1 MTASLLYI
9 RPADGPPL
17 DITGPLTGATI
28 TTASTQ
34 TEALDVVTGSQVDCI
49 VVAAEVGRDTALS
62 VFRALHQERPDI
74 PIVLCTQT
82 ADGELVSDLFQ
93 YGLAGYHIRERDDA
107 LAETIQEVI
116 GSLDDT
122 QQPILSDGASATH
135 GTPFIQIA
143 ETVNDGIVTIDE
155 ENIIQFANDQLAEL
169 SGHNHSELVG
179 KSLVELMPDRF
190 REGHQKGIQRYL
202 DTGERSINWDYIELA
217 IQHKAGHEVPVSV
230 SFNEFRRDG
239 TQLFTGLIRDISGRK
254 SHARALEELH
264 EVTSDDSL
272 SPMEKIE
279 RMIDDHRKR
288 LGVSLGFLGRFEDG
302 NEIFE
307 VVAGEHHTLETG
319 LELPLEQTYCQY
331 AVEDDDPLV
340 LEDATDGSVIPDNI
354 YAQHGL
360 TCYLGEPITID
371 GELYGTVCFA
381 DDRTTDAEFDDV
393 DIAFLEILGDAV
405 GYELAQKHQRERLR
419 AEQERIENIL
429 ERVDDA
435 FFAVDSD
442 WNFTYFNNRAEQLLG
457 RDRGEVLGENVWEL
471 FGEAVDLDFYDQYHR
486 AMETQQ
492 AVSFEEY
499 FPPLDMWF
507 EVRAYPSEDGLS
519 VYFADVTE
527 RKEYIEALS
536 ALHEQ
541 TRKLVQAPTIEA
553 VADTVVTAAQEVLG
567 FELCSAH
574 CVRNEQFTP
583 VTVSAPAA
591 DRIGEY
597 PSYPLDTWGMGEA
610 YRTGEPVFIE
620 NPQEQAGKTPAGIPV
635 EDVEHLSCVLFVP
648 IGEYGVL
655 SVGTADGTLSE
666 TDRSLVELLATNA
679 EIACRRAQ
687 REQELRKNKTVLE
700 TVEGMVFATDESGTF
715 ELTTKRLAEWLGYDQ
730 ETLET
735 MSVAETLGEEDYQQ
749 LQTLATEIRSETYE
763 SQTLELTFVSA
774 EGEPLPAEIELS
786 VPADDSSVTGL
797 IGVIR
802 DLSALLEARQ
812 QLEAERDRF
821 LYLVENLPDAV
832 TEIRY
837 EDTRPIIESVN
848 AAFEDIFGYE
858 RHEVIGESINEAIVP
873 VDEREQAR
881 TIDEQGADGT
891 EWSGEVRRVTANGY
905 REFLFRSVPYRE
917 PDGGRYGFG
926 IYTDITERKQRDQ
939 RLQVLTRVLRHNLR
953 NELSVLLGYAELL
966 RDELTGVATEPGQ
979 ETVSG
984 SLVDAANALCD
995 GINRVA
1001 ELTEE
1006 TRQVQKTLA
1015 NASEGPGYEPVGETA
1030 RRVCEAYR
1038 DRYPDAEFD
1047 ITVPESI
1054 TARADSRIELALT
1067 QLVENAL
1074 EHGNDAPVVRIDAA
1088 TEDETLLLTVADNG
1102 PRIPE
1107 FEWDLITGQTEITQ
1121 LSHGSGLGLWAVKWV
1136 TESYGGLLERQE
1148 SDLGGECIQLY
1159 LPGLLETDTS

>member
-1 MTASLLYI
+1 MTASLLYV
-9 RPADGPPL
+9 RLGGGPPI
-17 DITGPLTGATI
+17 DSIGPLSGAAV
-28 TTASTQ
+28 TTVLSRK
-34 TEALDVVTGSQVDCI
+34 EALDALEASQFDCLI
-49 VVAAEVGRDTALS
+49 LDADQAHAESLLGDIR
-62 VFRALHQERPDI
+62 RERPAI
-74 PIVLCTQT
+74 PVIVCTQT
-82 ADGELVSDLFQ
+82 PAGELISELLPYDI
-93 YGLAGYHIRERDDA
+93 AAYHIWEGSESIEAAVGRV
-107 LAETIQEVI
+107 LTAETEPE
-116 GSLDDT
+116 SLA
-122 QQPILSDGASATH
+122 LSDGASATH
-135 GTPFIQIA
+135 GTPFVQIA
-143 ETVNDGIVTIDE
+143 ETVNDAIVTLDE
-155 ENIIQFANDQLAEL
+155 DSYIHFANEQLTEISGYDHAEI
-169 SGHNHSELVG
+169 VG
-179 KSLVELMPDRF
+179 ESFLQLMPERF
-190 REGHQKGIQRYL
+190 RDAHQEGMQRYL
-202 DTGERSINWDYIELA
+202 ETGDRSINWDYIELA
-217 IQHKAGHEVPVSV
+217 IKHRDGHEIPVSV
-230 SFNEFRRDG
+230 SFDEFTRDG
-239 TQLFTGLIRDISGRK
+239 KQFFTGLIRDISGRK

-288 LGVSLGFLGRFEDG
+288 LGVSLGFLGRFEGG
-302 NEIFE
+302 NELFE
-307 VVAGEHHTLETG
+307 VVAGDHHTLKPG
-319 LELPLEQTYCQY
+319 LEIPLDQTYCQY
-331 AVEDDDPLV
+331 TVEGDDPLV
-340 LEDATDGSVIPDNI
+340 LADATDGAVIPDNI

-381 DDRTTDAEFDDV
+381 DDQTTDAEFDDV

-405 GYELAQKHQRERLR
+405 GYELAQKQQRERIR

-457 RDRGEVLGENVWEL
+457 RDREEVLGENIWDL
-471 FGEAVDLDFYDQYHR
+471 FDEAVDLDFYDKYHH
-486 AMETQQ
+486 AMDTQQ

-507 EVRAYPSEDGLS
+507 EVSAYPSDDGLS
-519 VYFADVTE
+519 VYFTDVTE
-527 RKEYIEALS
+527 RKEYIKALS

-553 VADTVVTAAQEVLG
+553 VADTVVDAAQEVLG
-567 FELCSAH
+567 FDLCSAH
-574 CVRNEQFTP
+574 CVQDGEFVP
-583 VTVSAPAA
+583 VTVSAPAV
-591 DRIGEY
+591 DHIGEH

-610 YRTGEPVFIE
+610 YRTGEPVIIN
-620 NPQEQAGKTPAGIPV
+620 NPQKRATEAASGIPV
-635 EDVEHLSCVLFVP
+635 GDVEHLTCVLFVP
-648 IGEYGVL
+648 IGDFGVL
-655 SVGTADGTLSE
+655 SVGTGEGTLSE

-715 ELTTKRLAEWLGYDQ
+715 ELTTQRLARWLGYDQ

-735 MSVAETLGEEDYQQ
+735 MAVSETLGEEDYKR
-749 LQTLATEIRSETYE
+749 LETLATETRSEAYE
-763 SQTLELTFVSA
+763 SQTLEVEFISA
-774 EGEPLPAEIELS
+774 DGESLPAEIELS
-786 VPADDSSVTGL
+786 VPADDSPVTGL

-802 DLSALLEARQ
+802 DLSALLEARK

-858 RHEVIGESINEAIVP
+858 RREVIGESINEAIVP
-873 VDEREQAR
+873 ADEREQAR
-881 TIDEQGADGT
+881 TIDKQGADGT
-891 EWSGEVRRVTANGY
+891 EWSGEVRRVTDNGY

-966 RDELTGVATEPGQ
+966 RDELTKLQAADSGSG

-984 SLVDAANALCD
+984 SLVVAANSLCD

-1006 TRQVQKTLA
+1006 TRQIQKTLA
-1015 NASEGPGYEPVGETA
+1015 NASEGPGYEPISKTA
-1030 RRVCEAYR
+1030 QRVCDHYR
-1038 DRYPDAEFD
+1038 ESYPDAEFD
-1047 ITVPESI
+1047 IVAPDSI
-1054 TARADSRIELALT
+1054 SARADSRIELALT

-1074 EHGNDAPVVRIDAA
+1074 EHGDDSPVVRIDG
-1088 TEDETLLLTVADNG
+1088 TVEGGTLSLTVADNG

-1107 FEWDLITGQTEITQ
+1107 FEWDILTGQTEITQ

-1136 TESYGGLLERQE
+1136 AESYGGLLDRHE
-1148 SDLGGECIQLY
+1148 SDLGGECIQLF
-1159 LPGLLETDTS
+1159 LPGVVDTDES